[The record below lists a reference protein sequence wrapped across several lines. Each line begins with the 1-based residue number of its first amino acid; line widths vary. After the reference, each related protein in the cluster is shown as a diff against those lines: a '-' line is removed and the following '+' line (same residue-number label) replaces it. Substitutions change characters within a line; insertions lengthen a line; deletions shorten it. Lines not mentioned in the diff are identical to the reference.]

1 MVALEIGS
9 VWVEQ
14 SEDGLWHWK
23 IAYNRDPTEE
33 ERAGVHAV
41 LDCISA
47 MSEAEQ
53 EGPLH

>member
-1 MVALEIGS
+1 MVALEVGS